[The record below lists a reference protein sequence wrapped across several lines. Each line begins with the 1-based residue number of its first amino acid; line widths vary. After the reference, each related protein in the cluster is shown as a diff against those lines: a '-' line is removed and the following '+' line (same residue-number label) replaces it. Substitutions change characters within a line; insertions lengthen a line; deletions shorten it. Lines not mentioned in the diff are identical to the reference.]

1 MRGWLRAALCRR
13 GGGGSAD
20 NRSGPDV
27 DSRRRGR
34 PCRRAFL
41 AASVSLG
48 LAAAA
53 VCGAPDARAADK
65 TLRVIAHADLKVLDV
80 FANTTYITNR
90 YGYLVYDT
98 LFGLNSKYEPQ
109 PQMVD
114 TWTVSPDNLV
124 WTFRL
129 RPGLAFHDGQKVA
142 ASDVVASLK
151 RWMVRDPMGVNLAPA
166 LGSLDVVDPDTFRIL
181 LKEPFPL
188 LLDALGKPGTPAY
201 VLPER
206 VVSGPPKQPISE
218 SVGSGPFIMKRD
230 EWRPG
235 NKVVFVK
242 NPAYVPRKEPADYM
256 SGGKVA
262 KLDRVEWV
270 YIPDQNT
277 AISAFLSGEMDYYE
291 LPPLDF
297 VGLLRDNPDVKL
309 LVVDPLGVEQHI
321 RPNSLYPPFDN
332 YKARQ
337 ALLYLASQEEYLTA
351 IVGDPSLYMK
361 FCGAYFM
368 CGSENATEVGA
379 VRQPDIAKARELLKE
394 AGYKGEPVVVLQPTD
409 RPQYLAA
416 TMVMVEK
423 LRAAGVN
430 VDVQSSDW
438 STISIRRARR
448 DAPDKGGW
456 NLFIT
461 GHGGT
466 DATMP
471 VSSFWF
477 GSGCEKANV
486 GWPCDPTLQ
495 KMITAWG
502 LEPDRA
508 KRKAMIPDIQ
518 RRAYES
524 VPYVPLGQF
533 QQPVA
538 FRKNVTGVLV
548 AGMPVYWNIDKQ

>member
-1 MRGWLRAALCRR
+1 MGGWLRTALRRR
-13 GGGGSAD
+13 GGCDPAD
-20 NRSGPDV
+20 RASLQSDKRGHEAAH
-27 DSRRRGR
+27 RRGL
-34 PCRRAFL
+34 PATL
-41 AASVSLG
+41 
-48 LAAAA
+48 LAAAMMLGVA
-53 VCGAPDARAADK
+53 ATAPTAQAADK

-98 LFGLNSKYEPQ
+98 LFGLNSQYEPQ
-109 PQMVD
+109 PQMVE
-114 TWTVSPDNLV
+114 TWTVSPDHMV

-129 RPGLAFHDGQKVA
+129 RPGLTFHDGQKVT
-142 ASDVVASLK
+142 ASDVIASLR
-151 RWMVRDPMGVNLAPA
+151 RWMVRDAMGVNLAPA
-166 LGSLDVVDPDTFRIL
+166 IGSLDVIDPDTFRIL
-181 LKEPFPL
+181 LKQPFPL

-201 VLPER
+201 VLPEK
-206 VVSGPPKQPISE
+206 VVAGPPTQLITA
-218 SVGSGPFIMKRD
+218 SVGSGPFLMKRD

-256 SGGKVA
+256 SGGKVV

-277 AISAFLSGEMDYYE
+277 AMSAFLGGEMDYFE

-297 VGLLRDNPDVKL
+297 IGLLRDNPDVTL

-321 RPNSLYPPFDN
+321 RPNSLYPPFNN

-337 ALLYLASQEEYLTA
+337 ALLHLASQEEYLTA
-351 IVGDPSLYMK
+351 VVGDPSLYMT

-368 CGSENATEVGA
+368 CGSDNETDVGA
-379 VRQPDIAKARELLKE
+379 VRQPDITKARALLKE
-394 AGYKGEPVVVLQPTD
+394 AGYNGEPVVVLQPTD

-416 TMVMVEK
+416 TMVMIEK

-430 VDVQSSDW
+430 VDVQAADW
-438 STISIRRARR
+438 STISIRRARK
-448 DAPDKGGW
+448 DPPDKGGW

-471 VSSFWF
+471 ISNFWF
-477 GSGCEKANV
+477 GSGCDKGNV

-495 KMITAWG
+495 EMIAAWG
-502 LEPDRA
+502 QEPDRA
-508 KRKAMIPDIQ
+508 RRKAMIPAIQ
-518 RRAYES
+518 QRAYES
-524 VPYVPLGQF
+524 VPYVPVGQF
-533 QQPVA
+533 VQPVA

-548 AGMPVYWNIDKQ
+548 AGMPVYWNVDKQ